1 MGGRKSDF
9 TLSTN
14 TLDDLFSSQEERDE
28 ANKPRITEIP
38 LELIDPFPNHPFKVI
53 DDEEMFNLAESI
65 KEYGVMTPAIVRRK
79 EDGRYEMVAGHRRKR
94 GCELAGL
101 KTLRAEVL
109 DINRDEATIFMV
121 DSNLQQRTKLLPSEK
136 AFSYKMRLE
145 AMKRQVKRTDLTSVP
160 AAQKLKGKTSR
171 AILAEQA
178 GESQDNI
185 RRYIRLT
192 ELIPNLLTMVDEE
205 KIALRPAVELS
216 YFSHPLQEKLYE
228 IIDMEQCTPSH
239 AQTIRMRK
247 LFEKGTLTEEVMLTI
262 MQEEKPNQ
270 REKLVIR
277 DSRVQRLLPKNL
289 PVSKREEYI
298 VRALEYYGK
307 YRERMKKEQER

>member
-28 ANKPRITEIP
+28 AKKQRITEIP
-38 LELIDPFPNHPFKVI
+38 LELIDPFPGHPFKVI

-79 EDGRYEMVAGHRRKR
+79 EDGRYEMIAGHRRKR

-145 AMKRQVKRTDLTSVP
+145 AMKRQGKRTDLTCAPVEH
-160 AAQKLKGKTSR
+160 KLRKSR
-171 AILAEQA
+171 DVLANEV
-178 GESQDNI
+178 GESREQI

-205 KIALRPAVELS
+205 QIALRPAVELS

-247 LFEKGTLTEEVMLTI
+247 LFEKGALTEEVMLTI

-277 DSRVQRLLPKNL
+277 DSRVQKLLPKNL